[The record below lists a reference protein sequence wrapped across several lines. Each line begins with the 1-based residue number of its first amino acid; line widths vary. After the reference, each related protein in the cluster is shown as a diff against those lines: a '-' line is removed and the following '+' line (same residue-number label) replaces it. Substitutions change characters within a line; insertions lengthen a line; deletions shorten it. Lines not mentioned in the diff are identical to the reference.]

1 MPGGRSL
8 EVADT
13 FSGGDGEMEILTHT
27 FSPGTHRHS
36 PSAKSWEPE
45 LLPNRN
51 FCQCSGCGFFFLS
64 VAAFEKH
71 RVGPA
76 ADRSC
81 TTTPQL
87 PDAGLLLDAHGYW
100 RLPKRKFV
108 KPAPKLRVVT

>member
-1 MPGGRSL
+1 MRSL
-8 EVADT
+8 SQTRSHVCGHSSKPKQADPK
-13 FSGGDGEMEILTHT
+13 LP
-27 FSPGTHRHS
+27 PG
-36 PSAKSWEPE
+36 
-45 LLPNRN
+45 RN
-51 FCQCSGCGFFFLS
+51 FCRCAACGSHFGGL
-64 VAAFEKH
+64 VAFDLH

-76 ADRSC
+76 DDRSC